1 MTADCWLD
9 ALSQEGVKVESGTA
23 TDGDAAEYRRLE
35 AIFSFVNKNCAGSF
49 AGSFFP
55 KTDWPREG
63 CLDAFNPYAL
73 VWRSMLLERKKVS
86 LETCLVIQDA
96 TGGIPEEREEFRRA
110 AEKCA
115 DAILRNRE
123 RVTSWMTA
131 YDAWKFWAEA
141 VKAAP
146 GK

>member
-115 DAILRNRE
+115 DAILRNRAGPCSVE
-123 RVTSWMTA
+123 TREQIVGV
-131 YDAWKFWAEA
+131 AEA